1 MHNESHNLYNYN
13 EETEEKKSF
22 PQKMNMTKED
32 SIQLRIKKHRKQLKF
47 TYTTKFFPEVMH
59 SIDKNDNPECIEENF
74 FLVQLA

>member
-32 SIQLRIKKHRKQLKF
+32 SIQLRIKKHRK
-47 TYTTKFFPEVMH
+47 
-59 SIDKNDNPECIEENF
+59 
-74 FLVQLA
+74 